1 MSVPLSCFFF
11 FQCFLYT
18 SIHIK
23 LWESNFV
30 TRGNIKTSESQ
41 VSCLRHLTQ
50 EKLDSDLANHKIGR
64 WIVRKEKELNVLS
77 GETWKVRAVV
87 LAVYS
92 LRIFSLFLKIIL
104 ASFFSFLPGNIYILK
119 LLLKHKRKL
128 LSHIFW

>member
-1 MSVPLSCFFF
+1 MLKNSICHLCLFLYHASF

-23 LWESNFV
+23 LWERNFV
-30 TRGNIKTSESQ
+30 TRGNIKTSERQ

-92 LRIFSLFLKIIL
+92 LRIFSLFKEIIL
-104 ASFFSFLPGNIYILK
+104 DSFFFLFYPETFGYF
-119 LLLKHKRKL
+119 
-128 LSHIFW
+128 S